1 MGISFLWQQL
11 LPFALTWSY
20 HLKIACHFPVNT
32 KFILFYKVE
41 KKIQK
46 PLAHFMNNMS
56 IYVYVYL
63 NRYNVWRLLAPQFT
77 SFPSWWNSFHCC
89 LKCWISNSH
98 FKLGTQSWHL
108 SSNNHSQLTGSKN
121 ISLWHLPQL
130 HFLYHLYLVFI
141 LFAEDKDLMRW
152 GNRRFCSSSQRPETC
167 FFFSLLMWC
176 WSRILPSLDVPS
188 LYAHE
193 DSVQSREDGLFQH
206 WSTSWVLQMRNQEA
220 LLISMPAIH
229 STENLNW
236 P

>member
-167 FFFSLLMWC
+167 FFFFPSSCGAGPESCLL
-176 WSRILPSLDVPS
+176 
-188 LYAHE
+188 
-193 DSVQSREDGLFQH
+193 
-206 WSTSWVLQMRNQEA
+206 
-220 LLISMPAIH
+220 
-229 STENLNW
+229 
-236 P
+236 